1 VDERREM
8 IMQTIPRKIHPVLR
22 DELKELPDTWEVVK
36 KKDHYFLVHHGRRV
50 ACVANNSS
58 TQDDYQAKKSLHT
71 IRRYKRERV
80 ND

>member
-1 VDERREM
+1 
-8 IMQTIPRKIHPVLR
+8 MQTIPRKIHPVLR

-36 KKDHYFLVHHGRRV
+36 KKDHYFLLHQGRRV
-50 ACVANNSS
+50 ACVANNAS
-58 TQDDYQAKKSLHT
+58 TQNDQQAKKSLHT

>member
-1 VDERREM
+1 M

-36 KKDHYFLVHHGRRV
+36 KKDHYFLLHQGRRV
-50 ACVANNSS
+50 ACVAGNAS
-58 TQDDYQAKKSLHT
+58 TQNDRQAKKSLHT
-71 IRRYKRERV
+71 IRRYKRERE